1 MKTPSKN
8 CNGPFWHGGSGSW
21 RRTRADYQL
30 VAPGGSWRRTRTDY
44 QLAAPGGSWRRNRTE
59 YQLAARSG
67 RSKTVDRLNRLRL
80 QGRPWGGE
88 GLKDLITALQLR

>member
-30 VAPGGSWRRTRTDY
+30 V
-44 QLAAPGGSWRRNRTE
+44 APGGSWRRNRTE